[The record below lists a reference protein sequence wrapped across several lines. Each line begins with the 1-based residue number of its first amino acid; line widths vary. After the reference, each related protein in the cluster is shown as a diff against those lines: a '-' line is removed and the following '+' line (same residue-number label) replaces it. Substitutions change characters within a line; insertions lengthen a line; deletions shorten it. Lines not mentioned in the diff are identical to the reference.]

1 MRKPILFL
9 LFIALGLPTALM
21 AQDQHFTQF
30 FASPLTLNPALSG
43 TFNGKYRVALI
54 HRDQDPFQTFSGAID
69 LRFDLNRVGKSNKDA
84 FGVGVVFYNDR
95 VPAVGFSNNNINV
108 AGAFH
113 KSLSR
118 AGDQYLSAGFQ
129 VGLAQRNFNYESFNF
144 DDQFAGD
151 GSYTNPTA
159 EILPENNFAHAD
171 LGVGI
176 NYTYAPERGLSI
188 FAGAAMHHILEP
200 QISFYYEEE
209 ESEFSNSSL
218 LHRKYTAYVNFS
230 IPIGE
235 AVSLQPRGLFY
246 AQGPH
251 LALNAGANFRF
262 LFDEISGTALHVGGW
277 ARPVSNEDNSFSM
290 DAVVGMVGVEYSNF
304 LLGFSYDAQL
314 ESLGAVRDR
323 RGAFELSVAYLGEYE
338 NETIL
343 CPKF

>member
-1 MRKPILFL
+1 MRKPILLL
-9 LFIALGLPTALM
+9 LFLALGLSATLT

-43 TFNGKYRVALI
+43 TFSGKYRVALI
-54 HRDQDPFQTFSGAID
+54 HRNQDPFQTFSGAID
-69 LRFDLNRVGKSNKDA
+69 LRFGLNRVGKSNKDA
-84 FGVGVVFYNDR
+84 FGIGVVFYNDR

-113 KSLSR
+113 KSLSKR
-118 AGDQYLSAGFQ
+118 GDQYLSAGFQ
-129 VGLAQRNFNYESFNF
+129 VGLAQRNFNYENFDF
-144 DDQFAGD
+144 DDQFSGNNGYA
-151 GSYTNPTA
+151 NPTA

-176 NYTYAPERGLSI
+176 NYTYAPDRGLSI

-200 QISFYYEEE
+200 QISFYYDEDEP
-209 ESEFSNSSL
+209 EFSGSSL

-230 IPIGE
+230 IPLGT
-235 AVSLQPRGLFY
+235 AVQLQPRGLFY

-251 LALNAGANFRF
+251 LAINAGANFRF

-277 ARPVSNEDNSFSM
+277 GRPVGNEDDTFSM
-290 DAVVGMVGVEYSNF
+290 DAIVGMVGVEYNNF

-314 ESLGAVRDR
+314 ASFGAVQNR
-323 RGAFELSVAYLGEYE
+323 RGAFEVSIAYLGEYDS
-338 NETIL
+338 ETIL